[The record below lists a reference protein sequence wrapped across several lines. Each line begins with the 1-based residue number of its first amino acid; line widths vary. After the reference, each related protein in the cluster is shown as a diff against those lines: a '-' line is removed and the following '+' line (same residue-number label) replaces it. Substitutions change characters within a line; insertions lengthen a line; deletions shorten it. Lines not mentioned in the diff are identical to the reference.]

1 MSVLNRLV
9 ESGALTPLSCHF
21 ARFIARQ
28 SGQTEDSLLVL
39 TAALL
44 SQSNQQGD
52 VCLDLGRRAG
62 TALFVSATSASGIA
76 SAIAGNCAP
85 GLEQWREILLQ
96 TPCVGKPGEL
106 APLILDG
113 PRLYLQRYWSDEQT
127 VYHAIEARLHA
138 VEDIDLAL
146 LQRGLARLY
155 PTHAIAANPDSHPQ
169 LDLLAPAAA
178 VAPDWQRVA
187 SALAVTRRFAVISGG
202 PGTGKTTTVVKVLAL
217 LLEQNPSLR
226 LRLAA
231 PTGKAAARMVESI
244 RAARSRLDLA
254 PEIAALLPDE
264 ASTLHRL
271 LGYQGNSARGGF
283 RYNRLNPLLVDCLV
297 IDEASMIDL
306 TLMTAL
312 LDATPVNTRIILLG
326 DRDQLASVDAGS
338 VLGDIT
344 GHGREMTYSPAMAE
358 LLARLTGIEQNWLP
372 QNAAGPAVADAIAL
386 LRTSHRFSADSAIG
400 RLATLVNSG
409 EDAAA
414 LALLLQWRDSRAD
427 NVWQGDNQGDNQ
439 EDKEVVLLQPAA
451 SEWNPLNRAVL
462 EWAVLRYSA
471 YLRCDSVED
480 ALQSFESTRILCAS
494 HEGPC
499 GDMEINR
506 LLAERLRARGL
517 LESGEDFHGK
527 PVMITV
533 NDYELELFNGD
544 IGLLWR
550 DAEGVLQACF
560 AQLDGQVRRLPA
572 RSLPDHVTAWALT
585 VHKSQGSEF
594 DQVMLV
600 LPADVDSPLLLRE
613 LLYTGIT
620 RARSRL
626 LIHSAAEVFA
636 AACRTPVQRS
646 SGLAGLLGWR

>member
-1 MSVLNRLV
+1 MSILNRLV

-44 SQSNQQGD
+44 SQSNQRGD
-52 VCLDLGRRAG
+52 VCLDLGRWAG
-62 TALFVSATSASGIA
+62 APLFESTTSAFGIA
-76 SAIAGNCAP
+76 PALAETSAP
-85 GLEQWREILLQ
+85 VLEQWQETLLQ
-96 TPCVGKPGEL
+96 SPCVGKPGEL

-113 PRLYLQRYWSDEQT
+113 PRLYLQRYWSDEQA
-127 VYHAIEARLHA
+127 VYQAINVRLQG
-138 VEDIDLAL
+138 VEEIDLAR
-146 LQRGLARLY
+146 LQRGLERLY
-155 PTHAIAANPDSHPQ
+155 PTHAMAAHSGSHPQ
-169 LDLLAPAAA
+169 LDLLAPPAA
-178 VAPDWQRVA
+178 VVPDWQCVA

-202 PGTGKTTTVVKVLAL
+202 PGTGKTTTVVKVLVL
-217 LLEQNPSLR
+217 LLEQNPALR

-231 PTGKAAARMVESI
+231 PTGQAAARMVESI
-244 RAARSRLDLA
+244 RAARSRLNLA
-254 PEIAALLPDE
+254 PELAALLPDE

-306 TLMTAL
+306 TLMKAL
-312 LDATPVNTRIILLG
+312 LDATPATTRIILLG
-326 DRDQLASVDAGS
+326 DRDQLASVDAGN

-344 GHGREMTYSPAMAE
+344 GHGRELTYSPAMAE
-358 LLARLTGIEQNWLP
+358 MLARLTGIEQSCLP
-372 QNAAGPAVADAIAL
+372 QEESGPDVADAIAL

-414 LALLLQWRDSRAD
+414 LALLLTWRDARTENA
-427 NVWQGDNQGDNQ
+427 WQGDS
-439 EDKEVVLLQPAA
+439 EVVLLQPAVSA
-451 SEWNPLNRAVL
+451 WNPLNRAVL
-462 EWAVLRYSA
+462 DWAVLRYSV

-480 ALQSFESTRILCAS
+480 ALQSFEATRILCAS

-550 DAEGVLQACF
+550 DDEGVLQACF

-600 LPADVDSPLLLRE
+600 LPADVNSPLLLRE

>member
-1 MSVLNRLV
+1 MSILNRLV

-28 SGQTEDSLLVL
+28 SGQREDSLLVL

-44 SQSNQQGD
+44 SQSNQRGD
-52 VCLDLGRRAG
+52 VCLDLGRWAG
-62 TALFVSATSASGIA
+62 APLFESTTSAFGIA
-76 SAIAGNCAP
+76 PALAETSAP
-85 GLEQWREILLQ
+85 VLEQWQETLLRS
-96 TPCVGKPGEL
+96 PCVGKPGEL

-113 PRLYLQRYWSDEQT
+113 PRLYLQRYWSDEQA
-127 VYHAIEARLHA
+127 VYQAINVRLQG
-138 VEDIDLAL
+138 VEEIDLTR
-146 LQRGLARLY
+146 LQRGLERLY
-155 PTHAIAANPDSHPQ
+155 PTHAMAAHSGSHPQ
-169 LDLLAPAAA
+169 LDLLAPPAA
-178 VAPDWQRVA
+178 VAPDWQCVA

-202 PGTGKTTTVVKVLAL
+202 PGTGKTTTVVKVLVL
-217 LLEQNPSLR
+217 LLEQNPALR

-244 RAARSRLDLA
+244 RAARSRLNLA
-254 PEIAALLPDE
+254 PELAALLPDE

-306 TLMTAL
+306 TLMKAL
-312 LDATPVNTRIILLG
+312 LDATPATTRIILLG
-326 DRDQLASVDAGS
+326 DRDQLASVDAGN

-344 GHGREMTYSPAMAE
+344 GHGRELTYSPAMAE

-427 NVWQGDNQGDNQ
+427 NVWQGDNQ

-462 EWAVLRYSA
+462 EWAMSRYSA

-480 ALQSFESTRILCAS
+480 ALQTFESTRILCAS

>member
-1 MSVLNRLV
+1 MSILNRLV

-28 SGQTEDSLLVL
+28 SGQAEESLLVL

-62 TALFVSATSASGIA
+62 MSLFVSAMVPVGLSSAA
-76 SAIAGNCAP
+76 AETAAP
-85 GLEQWREILLQ
+85 PLAQWQAALLQ
-96 TPCVGKPGEL
+96 SHCVGKPGEL

-113 PRLYLQRYWSDEQT
+113 SRLYLQRFWSDEQT
-127 VYHAIEARLHA
+127 VYHAINARLQF
-138 VEDIDLAL
+138 VEDIDLAR
-146 LQRGLARLY
+146 LQLGLARLY
-155 PTHAIAANPDSHPQ
+155 PQRATPARPGIHPQ
-169 LDLLAPAAA
+169 LDLLASVAAA
-178 VAPDWQRVA
+178 EPDWQCVA

-202 PGTGKTTTVVKVLAL
+202 PGTGKTTTVVKVLVL
-217 LLEQNPSLR
+217 LLEQNPALR

-244 RAARSRLDLA
+244 RAARGRLNLS

-271 LGYQGNSARGGF
+271 LGYQGNGARGGF
-283 RYNRLNPLLVDCLV
+283 RHNRLNPLLVDCLV

-306 TLMTAL
+306 TLMKAL
-312 LDATPVNTRIILLG
+312 LDATPANTRVILLG
-326 DRDQLASVDAGS
+326 DRDQLASVDAGN

-344 GHGREMTYSPAMAE
+344 GHGRELTYTPAMAA
-358 LLARLTGIEQNWLP
+358 LLARLTCIEQNCLL
-372 QNAAGPAVADAIAL
+372 QEEGGPAVADAIAL

-400 RLATLVNSG
+400 RLATLVNKG
-409 EDAAA
+409 DDAAA
-414 LALLLQWRDSRAD
+414 LALLVQGQDARVD
-427 NVWQGDNQGDNQ
+427 NTWQGDS
-439 EDKEVVLLQPAA
+439 EVVLLQPAA
-451 SEWNPLNRAVL
+451 NEWNPLNRAVL
-462 EWAVLRYSA
+462 DWAVQRYSA
-471 YLRCDSVED
+471 YLRCQSVEE
-480 ALQSFESTRILCAS
+480 ALQSFEATRILCAS

-533 NDYELELFNGD
+533 NDYELGLFNGD

-550 DAEGVLQACF
+550 DEDGILQACF

-572 RSLPDHVTAWALT
+572 RSLPEHVTAWALT

-600 LPADVDSPLLLRE
+600 LPADINSPLLLRE

-620 RARSRL
+620 RARRRL
-626 LIHSAAEVFA
+626 LIHSAPEVFA

>member
-1 MSVLNRLV
+1 MSILNRLV

-28 SGQTEDSLLVL
+28 SGQAEDSLLVL

-62 TALFVSATSASGIA
+62 MPLFVFATVPAGFA
-76 SAIAGNCAP
+76 SAITETAAP
-85 GLEQWREILLQ
+85 ALGQWQETLLQ
-96 TPCVGKPGEL
+96 SHCVGKPGEL

-127 VYHAIEARLHA
+127 VYHAINARLQL
-138 VEDIDLAL
+138 VEDIDLTR
-146 LQRGLARLY
+146 LQQGLARLY
-155 PTHAIAANPDSHPQ
+155 PRHATPAPPDSHPQ

-178 VAPDWQRVA
+178 AEPDWQCVA

-217 LLEQNPSLR
+217 LLEQNPALR

-244 RAARSRLDLA
+244 RAARTRLNLS
-254 PEIAALLPDE
+254 PEIAAHLPDE

-283 RYNRLNPLLVDCLV
+283 RHNRLNPLLVDCLV

-306 TLMTAL
+306 TLMKAL
-312 LDATPVNTRIILLG
+312 LDATPPDTRIILLG
-326 DRDQLASVDAGS
+326 DRDQLASVDAGN

-344 GHGREMTYSPAMAE
+344 GHGRELTYSPTMAAH
-358 LLARLTGIEQNWLP
+358 LAHLAQLTGVERSCLP
-372 QNAAGPAVADAIAL
+372 QEEAGPAVADAIAL

-400 RLATLVNSG
+400 RLATLVNKG

-414 LALLLQWRDSRAD
+414 LALLQQGWDARTD
-427 NVWQGDNQGDNQ
+427 NAWQGDS
-439 EDKEVVLLQPAA
+439 EVVLLKPAA

-462 EWAVLRYSA
+462 DWAVLRYSV
-471 YLRCDSVED
+471 YLRCESVEE
-480 ALQSFESTRILCAS
+480 ALQSFEATRILCAS

-550 DAEGVLQACF
+550 DDDGLLQACF

-572 RSLPDHVTAWALT
+572 RSLPEHVTAWALT

-600 LPADVDSPLLLRE
+600 LPADINSPLLLRE

-636 AACRTPVQRS
+636 AACKTPVQRS

>member
-1 MSVLNRLV
+1 MSILNRLV

-44 SQSNQQGD
+44 SQSNQRGD
-52 VCLDLGRRAG
+52 VCLDLGRWAG
-62 TALFVSATSASGIA
+62 APLFESTTSAFGIA
-76 SAIAGNCAP
+76 PALAETSAP
-85 GLEQWREILLQ
+85 VLEQWQETLLQ
-96 TPCVGKPGEL
+96 SPCVGKPGEL

-113 PRLYLQRYWSDEQT
+113 PRLYLQRYWSDEQA
-127 VYHAIEARLHA
+127 VYQAINVRLQG
-138 VEDIDLAL
+138 VEEIDLAR
-146 LQRGLARLY
+146 LQRGLERLY
-155 PTHAIAANPDSHPQ
+155 PTRAIAANPDSHPQ
-169 LDLLAPAAA
+169 LDLLAPPAA
-178 VAPDWQRVA
+178 VAPDWQCVA

-202 PGTGKTTTVVKVLAL
+202 PGTGKTTTVVKVLVL
-217 LLEQNPSLR
+217 LLEQNPALR

-244 RAARSRLDLA
+244 RAARSRLNLA
-254 PEIAALLPDE
+254 PELAALLPDE

-306 TLMTAL
+306 TLMKAL
-312 LDATPVNTRIILLG
+312 LDATPATTRIILLG
-326 DRDQLASVDAGS
+326 DRDQLASVDAGN

-344 GHGREMTYSPAMAE
+344 GHGRELTYSPAMAE
-358 LLARLTGIEQNWLP
+358 LLARLTGIEQSCLP
-372 QNAAGPAVADAIAL
+372 QEESGPDVADAIAL

-414 LALLLQWRDSRAD
+414 LALLLTWRDARTENA
-427 NVWQGDNQGDNQ
+427 WQGDS
-439 EDKEVVLLQPAA
+439 EVVLLQPAA
-451 SEWNPLNRAVL
+451 SAWNPLNRAVL
-462 EWAVLRYSA
+462 DWAVLRYSV
-471 YLRCDSVED
+471 YLCCDSVED
-480 ALQSFESTRILCAS
+480 ALQSFEATRILCAS

-550 DAEGVLQACF
+550 DDEGVLQACF

-600 LPADVDSPLLLRE
+600 LPADVNSPLLLRE

>member
-1 MSVLNRLV
+1 MSILNRLV

-28 SGQTEDSLLVL
+28 SGLAEDSLLVL

-62 TALFVSATSASGIA
+62 MPLFVSAAVPAGFS
-76 SAIAGNCAP
+76 SAIAETAAP
-85 GLEQWREILLQ
+85 ALAQWQEALQ
-96 TPCVGKPGEL
+96 QNHCVGRPGEL

-113 PRLYLQRYWSDEQT
+113 PRLYLQRFWSDEQT
-127 VYHAIEARLHA
+127 VSHAINARLQL
-138 VEDIDLAL
+138 VEDIDLAR
-146 LQRGLARLY
+146 LQQGLARLY
-155 PTHAIAANPDSHPQ
+155 VQKRPVSDTQAHPGSHPQ
-169 LDLLAPAAA
+169 LDFLAPAAA
-178 VAPDWQRVA
+178 VEPDWQRVA

-202 PGTGKTTTVVKVLAL
+202 PGTGKTTTVVKVLVL
-217 LLEQNPSLR
+217 LLEQNPALR

-244 RAARSRLDLA
+244 RAARIGMPVSPD
-254 PEIAALLPDE
+254 IAALLPDE

-283 RYNRLNPLLVDCLV
+283 RHNRLNPLLVDCLV

-306 TLMTAL
+306 TLMRAL
-312 LDATPVNTRIILLG
+312 LDATPANTRIILLG
-326 DRDQLASVDAGS
+326 DRDQLASVDAGN

-344 GHGREMTYSPAMAE
+344 GHGRELTYSPAMAA
-358 LLARLTGIEQNWLP
+358 LLARLTGIAPDCLP
-372 QNAAGPAVADAIAL
+372 QEGGGPAVADAIAL

-400 RLATLVNSG
+400 RLATLVNKG
-409 EDAAA
+409 DDAAA
-414 LALLLQWRDSRAD
+414 LALLVQGQDARTG
-427 NVWQGDNQGDNQ
+427 NGWQGHS
-439 EDKEVVLLQPAA
+439 EVVLLQPAA

-462 EWAVLRYSA
+462 DWAVLRYST
-471 YLRCDSVED
+471 YLCCDLVEE
-480 ALQSFESTRILCAS
+480 ALQIFESTRILCAS

-533 NDYELELFNGD
+533 NDYELGLFNGD

-550 DAEGVLQACF
+550 DDDGVLQACF

-594 DQVMLV
+594 DQVLLV
-600 LPADVDSPLLLRE
+600 LPADINSPLLLRE

>member
-1 MSVLNRLV
+1 MSILNRLV

-28 SGQTEDSLLVL
+28 SGLAEDSLLVL

-62 TALFVSATSASGIA
+62 MPLFVSAAVPAGFS
-76 SAIAGNCAP
+76 SAIAETAAP
-85 GLEQWREILLQ
+85 ALAQWQEALQ
-96 TPCVGKPGEL
+96 QNHCVGRPGEL

-113 PRLYLQRYWSDEQT
+113 PRLYLQRFWSDEQT
-127 VYHAIEARLHA
+127 VYHAINARLQL
-138 VEDIDLAL
+138 VEDIDLAR
-146 LQRGLARLY
+146 LQQGLARLY
-155 PTHAIAANPDSHPQ
+155 VQKRPVNDTQAHPGSHPQ

-178 VAPDWQRVA
+178 AEPDWQRVA
-187 SALAVTRRFAVISGG
+187 AALAVTRRFAVISGG
-202 PGTGKTTTVVKVLAL
+202 PGTGKTTTVVKVLVL
-217 LLEQNPSLR
+217 LLEQNPALR

-244 RAARSRLDLA
+244 RAARIGMPVSPA
-254 PEIAALLPDE
+254 IAALLPDE

-283 RYNRLNPLLVDCLV
+283 RHNRLNPLLVDCLV

-306 TLMTAL
+306 TLMKAL
-312 LDATPVNTRIILLG
+312 LDATPANTRIILLG
-326 DRDQLASVDAGS
+326 DRDQLASVDAGN

-344 GHGREMTYSPAMAE
+344 GHGRELTYSPAMAA
-358 LLARLTGIEQNWLP
+358 LLARLTGIAQDCLP
-372 QNAAGPAVADAIAL
+372 QEEGGPAVADAIAL

-400 RLATLVNSG
+400 RLATLVNKG
-409 EDAAA
+409 DDAAA
-414 LALLLQWRDSRAD
+414 LALLVQGQDARTG
-427 NVWQGDNQGDNQ
+427 NGWQGHS
-439 EDKEVVLLQPAA
+439 EVVLLQPAA

-462 EWAVLRYSA
+462 DWAVLRYST
-471 YLRCDSVED
+471 YLCCDSVEE

-494 HEGPC
+494 HEGHC
-499 GDMEINR
+499 GGMEINR

-533 NDYELELFNGD
+533 NDYELGLFNGD

-550 DAEGVLQACF
+550 DDDGVLQACF

-594 DQVMLV
+594 DQVLLV
-600 LPADVDSPLLLRE
+600 LPADINSPLLLRE

>member
-1 MSVLNRLV
+1 MSILTRLV
-9 ESGALTPLSCHF
+9 ESGTLTPLSCHF

-28 SGQTEDSLLVL
+28 SGQAEDSLLVL

-44 SQSNQQGD
+44 SQCNQQGD
-52 VCLDLGRRAG
+52 VCVDLGRRAG
-62 TALFVSATSASGIA
+62 MPLFTSATVPVGIS
-76 SAIAGNCAP
+76 SAITETAAP
-85 GLEQWREILLQ
+85 ALGQWQDALLQ
-96 TPCVGKPGEL
+96 SHCVGKPGEL

-113 PRLYLQRYWSDEQT
+113 PRLYLQRFWSDEQT
-127 VYHAIEARLHA
+127 VYHAINARLQL
-138 VEDIDLAL
+138 VEDIDRAR
-146 LQRGLARLY
+146 LQLGLARLF
-155 PTHAIAANPDSHPQ
+155 PQLATPARADSHPQ
-169 LDLLAPAAA
+169 RDLLAPAAA
-178 VAPDWQRVA
+178 VEPDWQCIA

-202 PGTGKTTTVVKVLAL
+202 PGTGKTTTVVKVLVL
-217 LLEQNPSLR
+217 LLEQNPALR

-244 RAARSRLDLA
+244 RAARTRLNLSA
-254 PEIAALLPDE
+254 EIAALLPDE

-283 RYNRLNPLLVDCLV
+283 RHNRSNPLLVDCLV

-306 TLMTAL
+306 TLMKAL
-312 LDATPVNTRIILLG
+312 LDATPPETRIILLG
-326 DRDQLASVDAGS
+326 DRDQLASVDAGN

-344 GHGREMTYSPAMAE
+344 GHGRELTYSPTMAA
-358 LLARLTGIEQNWLP
+358 LLAQLTGVEQSCLP
-372 QNAAGPAVADAIAL
+372 QQENGPAVADAIAL

-400 RLATLVNSG
+400 RLAALVNKG

-414 LALLLQWRDSRAD
+414 LAVLMQSREFRTDNNRSGDS
-427 NVWQGDNQGDNQ
+427 
-439 EDKEVVLLQPAA
+439 EVVLLPPAA

-462 EWAVLRYSA
+462 EWAVLRYSG
-471 YLRCDSVED
+471 YLRCETVEE
-480 ALQSFESTRILCAS
+480 ALKSFELTRILCAS

-499 GDMEINR
+499 GDTAINR
-506 LLAERLRARGL
+506 QLVERLRAQGL

-533 NDYELELFNGD
+533 NDYELGLFNGD

-550 DAEGVLQACF
+550 GDEGVLQACF

-572 RSLPDHVTAWALT
+572 RSLPEHVTAWALT

-594 DQVMLV
+594 DQVLLV
-600 LPADVDSPLLLRE
+600 LPADINSPLLLRE

-626 LIHSAAEVFA
+626 LIHSSAEAFA

>member
-1 MSVLNRLV
+1 MSILNRLV
-9 ESGALTPLSCHF
+9 ESGALTPLSSHF

-28 SGQTEDSLLVL
+28 SGQAEGSLLVL

-44 SQSNQQGD
+44 SQSNQKGD
-52 VCLDLGRRAG
+52 VCLDLGRWAG
-62 TALFVSATSASGIA
+62 APLFESTSSVFGVYP
-76 SAIAGNCAP
+76 AIAESSAP
-85 GLEQWREILLQ
+85 GLEQWQETLLQ
-96 TPCVGKPGEL
+96 SPCVGKPGEL

-113 PRLYLQRYWSDEQT
+113 PRLYLQRFWSDEQT
-127 VYHAIEARLHA
+127 VYHAISARLQC
-138 VEDIDLAL
+138 VEDFDLAR
-146 LQRGLARLY
+146 LQRGLERLY
-155 PTHAIAANPDSHPQ
+155 PTRTTTAHPGSHPQ
-169 LDLLAPAAA
+169 LDLLAP
-178 VAPDWQRVA
+178 VATVVPDWQCVA

-202 PGTGKTTTVVKVLAL
+202 PGTGKTTTVVKVLVL
-217 LLEQNPSLR
+217 LLEQNPALR
-226 LRLAA
+226 VRLAA

-244 RAARSRLDLA
+244 RAARSRLNLT
-254 PEIAALLPDE
+254 PELAALLPDE

-306 TLMTAL
+306 TLMKAL

-326 DRDQLASVDAGS
+326 DRDQLASVDAGN

-344 GHGREMTYSPAMAE
+344 GHGRELTYSPGMAE
-358 LLARLTGIEQNWLP
+358 LLARLTGIEQSCLP
-372 QNAAGPAVADAIAL
+372 QEESGPDVADAIAL

-400 RLATLVNSG
+400 RLAALVNSG

-414 LALLLQWRDSRAD
+414 LALLQQWRDARTD
-427 NVWQGDNQGDNQ
+427 NAWQGDNQGNN
-439 EDKEVVLLQPAA
+439 EVVLLQPAA

-462 EWAVLRYSA
+462 EWAVLRYSV

-480 ALQSFESTRILCAS
+480 ALKSFESTRILCAS

-499 GDMEINR
+499 GDLEINR

-527 PVMITV
+527 PVMVTV

-550 DAEGVLQACF
+550 DDEGVLQACF

-572 RSLPDHVTAWALT
+572 RSLPEHVTAWALT

-600 LPADVDSPLLLRE
+600 LPADVNSPLLLRE

-626 LIHSAAEVFA
+626 LIHAAAEVFA
-636 AACRTPVQRS
+636 VACRTPVQRS

>member
-1 MSVLNRLV
+1 MSILSRLV
-9 ESGALTPLSCHF
+9 EFGALTPLSCHF

-28 SGQTEDSLLVL
+28 SGQAEDSLLVL

-62 TALFVSATSASGIA
+62 MPLFEHAPVPAGTY
-76 SAIAGNCAP
+76 SAIAETAAP
-85 GLEQWREILLQ
+85 ALAQWQVALLQ
-96 TPCVGKPGEL
+96 SHCVGNPGEV

-113 PRLYLQRYWSDEQT
+113 PRLYLQRYWSDEQI
-127 VYHAIEARLHA
+127 VYHAINARLQL
-138 VEDIDLAL
+138 VEDIDLAR
-146 LQRGLARLY
+146 LQQGLARLY
-155 PTHAIAANPDSHPQ
+155 PQRATPGRPDIHPQ
-169 LDLLAPAAA
+169 LDLLTPAAA
-178 VAPDWQRVA
+178 EPDWQCVA

-202 PGTGKTTTVVKVLAL
+202 PGTGKTTTVVKVLVL
-217 LLEQNPSLR
+217 LLEQNPTLR

-244 RAARSRLDLA
+244 RAARGRLILA
-254 PEIAALLPDE
+254 PDIAGLLPDE

-271 LGYQGNSARGGF
+271 LGYQGSSARGGF
-283 RYNRLNPLLVDCLV
+283 RHNRLNPLQVDCLV

-306 TLMTAL
+306 TLMKAL
-312 LDATPVNTRIILLG
+312 LDATPVDTRIILLG
-326 DRDQLASVDAGS
+326 DRDQLASVDAGN

-344 GHGREMTYSPAMAE
+344 GHGRELTYRPAMAA
-358 LLARLTGIEQNWLP
+358 LLARLSGIEQNCLP
-372 QNAAGPAVADAIAL
+372 QEAGGPAVADAIAL

-400 RLATLVNSG
+400 RLAALVNKG
-409 EDAAA
+409 DDAAA
-414 LALLLQWRDSRAD
+414 LELLLKGREVRTDNAGEVDS
-427 NVWQGDNQGDNQ
+427 
-439 EDKEVVLLQPAA
+439 EVVLLHPTA

-462 EWAVLRYSA
+462 DWAVLRYSV
-471 YLRCDSVED
+471 YLLCESVEE
-480 ALQSFESTRILCAS
+480 ALQSFEATRILCAS

-499 GDMEINR
+499 GDTEINR

-517 LESGEDFHGK
+517 LEPGEDFHGK

-533 NDYELELFNGD
+533 NDYELGLFNGD

-550 DAEGVLQACF
+550 DDDGVLQACF
-560 AQLDGQVRRLPA
+560 AQLDGQVRRLSA
-572 RSLPDHVTAWALT
+572 RSLPEHVTAWALT

-600 LPADVDSPLLLRE
+600 LPADINSPLLLRE

-636 AACRTPVQRS
+636 VACRTPVHRS